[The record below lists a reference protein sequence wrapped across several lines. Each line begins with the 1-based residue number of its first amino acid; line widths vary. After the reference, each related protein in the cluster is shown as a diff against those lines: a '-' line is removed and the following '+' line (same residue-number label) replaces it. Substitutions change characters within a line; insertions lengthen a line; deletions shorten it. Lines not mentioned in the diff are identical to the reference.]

1 MSKRPAGLFAGGCLA
16 FMAAFGAFGGGSAA
30 AELNL
35 YSARHYQ
42 TDEALYENFT
52 EATGIRINRI
62 EGKGDELLQRI
73 LSEGQ
78 NSPADILLTVDIGRL
93 YRAEQAGI
101 FQPVDSE
108 ILDRAVPANLRHPEG
123 LWFGLSSRAR
133 LIFYDKSRVAEG
145 AISSYEELADPKW
158 RGKVCIRESGNVY
171 NQSLLA
177 SLVAVNGEAAAEA
190 WARGVV
196 ANFARQPVKGDTNQ
210 LRGIG
215 TGECHLAVAN
225 SYYFVRLITRPK
237 PEDEGLADKIG
248 VVFPNQEG
256 RGTHIN
262 ISGGGV
268 LRTAPHPEAA
278 VRFLE
283 YLVSAEAQAYFA
295 EGNNEYPVVDQV
307 ATDSALARL
316 GSFKADSADIAKIG
330 PHQETAQKIFDR
342 VGWR

>member
-1 MSKRPAGLFAGGCLA
+1 MRIRPTGFFTGGWLTLF
-16 FMAAFGAFGGGSAA
+16 AAFGALGGASA

-42 TDEALYENFT
+42 TDEVLYENFT
-52 EATGIRINRI
+52 KATGIQINRI

-73 LSEGQ
+73 LSEGE
-78 NSPADILLTVDIGRL
+78 NSPADLLLTVDVGRL

-101 FQPVDSE
+101 FQPVDSA

-133 LIFYDKSRVAEG
+133 LVFYDKSRVAKG
-145 AISSYEELADPKW
+145 AISRYEDLADPKW
-158 RGKVCIRESGNVY
+158 RGKVCIRESGNIY

-177 SLVAVNGEAAAEA
+177 SLVAVSGEAAAED

-196 ANFARQPVKGDTNQ
+196 ANFARPPVRGDTNQ

-225 SYYFVRLITRPK
+225 SYYFARLMTRPK
-237 PEDEGLADKIG
+237 PGDEGLAEKIG
-248 VVFPNQEG
+248 VVFPNQED

-283 YLVSAEAQAYFA
+283 YLVSAEAQVYFA
-295 EGNNEYPVVDQV
+295 EGNNEYPVVGQV
-307 ATDSALARL
+307 APDMKR
-316 GSFKADSADIAKIG
+316 
-330 PHQETAQKIFDR
+330 FDPNGR
-342 VGWR
+342 RA